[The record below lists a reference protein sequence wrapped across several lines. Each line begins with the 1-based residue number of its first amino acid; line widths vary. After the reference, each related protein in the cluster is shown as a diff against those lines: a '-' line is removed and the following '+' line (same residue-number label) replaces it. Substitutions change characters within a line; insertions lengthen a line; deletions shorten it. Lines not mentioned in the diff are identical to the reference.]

1 MKRRYFAAVLMLA
14 MLLSGCGN
22 AVSGTIET
30 KPEVNK
36 TPESTVIP
44 AEREMPVSMGR
55 LEGGTYI
62 NDYAGFACELDGN
75 WTYLGAEELQDM
87 PENVREMIEGSE
99 LGDQLDTMNQFTD
112 MLAENVD
119 QMATINV
126 LYQKHTMQE
135 RLAYAVMDETQIMDS
150 LLEMQDKLI
159 EAYNQAGYAVD
170 SMEKVTVSFLG
181 EERVAL
187 HTAMHMQD
195 VPYYTLQ
202 LFDYHLGQYSVT
214 LTLASFVED
223 NTESLLELFSKV
235 E

>member
-30 KPEVNK
+30 KPEENK

>member
-44 AEREMPVSMGR
+44 AETEMPVSMGR

-202 LFDYHLGQYSVT
+202 LFDYHLGQYSVA